1 MPGVRTNESDEM
13 GLPPLDGGRD
23 ENDVVVSAAA
33 EQRKCRERY
42 RQHTRDHQ
50 EPGDFVITHPDT
62 ATGHDADNFTVMS
75 RPPATQFSI
84 SLRVTLANVPGVLGR
99 LATAIGEAGGNIYAI
114 EGFVAKGSVIQREIV
129 VNCRSVEHQADV
141 VAAVRDTEGITLH
154 DWWDRTFRM
163 HEGGKIEVLP
173 LCPVG
178 DQEDLS
184 MAYTPG
190 VARVCMA
197 IANDESQADEY
208 TIRKNTVAIVSD
220 GTAVLGLG
228 DIGPK
233 AAMPVMEGKAL
244 LFKEF
249 GGVDAFPI
257 CLDVSSPEEIIET
270 VVRLAP
276 TFGGINLEDIA
287 APGAFQVEEA
297 LKELLDIPVFH
308 DDQHGTAVV
317 TLAALE
323 NALRITGKQMADLSI
338 VISGVGAA
346 GVAIGKILLGAGAT
360 QIVGVDSRGAVY
372 DGRGGLNQWK
382 QWFAENTNPE
392 RKQGSLSGVIHGA
405 DVFIGVSAPDILT
418 VDDVKAMADDPVVFA
433 MANPDP
439 EIRPELV
446 EGLVRVMGTGRSDY
460 PNQINNVLAFP
471 GIFRGAL
478 DARATDITE
487 NMKLAAAEAIAAS
500 VTDDELNEA
509 FIMPPVFDKS
519 VSRRVAAAVAQAAI
533 ADGVCRP

>member
-1 MPGVRTNESDEM
+1 
-13 GLPPLDGGRD
+13 
-23 ENDVVVSAAA
+23 
-33 EQRKCRERY
+33 
-42 RQHTRDHQ
+42 
-50 EPGDFVITHPDT
+50 
-62 ATGHDADNFTVMS
+62 MS
-75 RPPATQFSI
+75 RPPATQYSI
-84 SLRVTLANVPGVLGR
+84 HLLVTLDNVPGVLGR
-99 LATAIGEAGGNIYAI
+99 LATAIGTAGGNIFAVDS
-114 EGFVAKGSVIQREIV
+114 FVAKGKILDREMV
-129 VNCRSVEHQADV
+129 VNCRSVEHQAEV
-141 VAAVRDTEGITLH
+141 VAAVQNTPGVVLR

-190 VARVCMA
+190 VARVCNA
-197 IANDESQADEY
+197 IAADESLADEY

-220 GTAVLGLG
+220 GSAVLGLG

-233 AAMPVMEGKAL
+233 GAMPVMEGKAL

-257 CLDVSSPEEIIET
+257 CLDVSSPEQIIET

-276 TFGGINLEDIA
+276 TFGGVNLEDIA

-297 LKELLDIPVFH
+297 LKERLDIPVFH

-317 TLAALE
+317 TLAALW
-323 NALRITGKQMADLSI
+323 NALRITGKRFEELSI

-360 QIVGVDSRGAVY
+360 DIVGVDSVGAVY
-372 DGRGGLNQWK
+372 DGREGLNRWK
-382 QWFAENTNPE
+382 QWFAENTNAD
-392 RKQGSLSGVIHGA
+392 RKRGALSDVMHGA

-418 VDDVKAMADDPVVFA
+418 QDDLRAMNDEPIVFA

-439 EIRPELV
+439 EIRPELT
-446 EGLVRVMGTGRSDY
+446 EGLVGVLGTGRSDY

-478 DARATDITE
+478 DARATSITE
-487 NMKLAAAEAIAAS
+487 HMKLAAAKAIAES
-500 VTDDELNEA
+500 ISDTELHEE

-519 VSRRVAAAVAQAAI
+519 VSLRVAEAVAAAAI
-533 ADGVCRP
+533 EDGVIRS

>member
-1 MPGVRTNESDEM
+1 
-13 GLPPLDGGRD
+13 
-23 ENDVVVSAAA
+23 
-33 EQRKCRERY
+33 
-42 RQHTRDHQ
+42 
-50 EPGDFVITHPDT
+50 
-62 ATGHDADNFTVMS
+62 MS
-75 RPPATQFSI
+75 RPPATQYSI
-84 SLRVTLANVPGVLGR
+84 TLKVTLDNVPGVLGR
-99 LATAIGEAGGNIYAI
+99 LATAIGEAGGNIYAVDA
-114 EGFVAKGSVIQREIV
+114 FVAKGTTVDRQIV
-129 VNCRSVEHQADV
+129 VNCSDSEHQQRIADA
-141 VAAVRDTEGITLH
+141 VAATPGITLH

-163 HEGGKIEVLP
+163 HEGGKIEVLS
-173 LCPVG
+173 LCSVA
-178 DQEDLS
+178 DVDDLS

-190 VARVCMA
+190 VARVCKA
-197 IANDESQADEY
+197 IEQNGALADEY
-208 TIRKNTVAIVSD
+208 TIRRNTVAIVSD
-220 GTAVLGLG
+220 GSAVLGLG
-228 DIGPK
+228 NIGPK
-233 AAMPVMEGKAL
+233 GAMPVMEGKAL

-257 CLDVSSPEEIIET
+257 CIDVSSPEEIIET

-276 TFGGINLEDIA
+276 TFGGVNLEDIA

-323 NALRITGKQMADLSI
+323 NALRITGKKLADLRI

-360 QIVGVDSRGAVY
+360 DIIGVDSQGAVHE
-372 DGRGGLNQWK
+372 GREGLNQWK
-382 QWFAENTNPE
+382 RWFAENTNATNAA
-392 RKQGSLSGVIHGA
+392 GALSDVIGGA

-418 VDDVKAMADDPVVFA
+418 VADVKAMNHDPIVFA

-446 EGLVRVMGTGRSDY
+446 DGLVRVLGTGRSDY

-478 DARATDITE
+478 DARAHSITE
-487 NMKLAAAEAIAAS
+487 GMKLAAADAIAAS
-500 VTDDELNEA
+500 VTDAELDER
-509 FIMPPVFDKS
+509 FIMPSVFDKS
-519 VSRRVAAAVAQAAI
+519 VSQRVAAAVAAAAI
-533 ADGVCRP
+533 AEGVVRRD